1 MRQAKV
7 ERVTRETDI
16 KLVLNLDGRGEFKGT
31 TTIGFMDHMMELL
44 AKHSGFDIEVSAK
57 GDTDVDY
64 HHLIED
70 LGIVF
75 GLAFK
80 EALGDK
86 MGIRRYGHSAVP
98 MDEALVVTALDI
110 SGRSGY
116 YLRSTVDIFKIA
128 VFNIPLVDIEEFFKA
143 FTRSADVTLHLR
155 ILEGMNYHHIIEAAF
170 KSFALSLKEAVR
182 VENTDIPST
191 KGVL

>member
-16 KLVLNLDGRGEFKGT
+16 RLVLNLDGRGEFRGT

-44 AKHSGFDIEVSAK
+44 AKHSRFDIEVSAK

-80 EALGDK
+80 DAIGDK
-86 MGIRRYGHSAVP
+86 RGIRRYGHSAVP

-116 YLRSTVDIFKIA
+116 YLRSTIDVFKIA
-128 VFNIPLVDIEEFFKA
+128 VFNIPFVDIEEFFKA
-143 FTRSADVTLHLR
+143 FTRSADVTLHIR
-155 ILEGMNYHHIIEAAF
+155 ILDGMNYHHIIEATF
-170 KSFALSLKEAVR
+170 KSFALSLKEAVS
-182 VENTDIPST
+182 VESGDIPST